1 MTKQTGELSSKS
13 APEQQNL
20 VQAQL
25 KKEFGPLSRKL
36 ASRFFGRVRFSAT
49 ALADLERL
57 YQTGYVVHVMRTT
70 AWVNYFYL
78 SWAMVVHSM
87 PPVRAVANLRRW
99 FTRPFSRCYLSGPF
113 EERFHKAFL
122 HGGCGLVFLRE
133 TVFGK
138 AEGTIVRED
147 PFPAL
152 VELTKR
158 LDKPIFLVPE
168 LFVWKKSTQKIAPGF
183 LDYVFGAPEH
193 PGFLHSLGAFFTNFH
208 RAQFRVGEPI
218 NLSAFVQGADPK
230 DCPLLARKVRGVLS
244 VHLARETRAVF
255 GPPIKSTERLLQE
268 TMRDRDFQNR
278 LASISQEQS
287 RSIESTHKEA
297 RRALRSIAAKQNS
310 TVLALTAPLMSLLF
324 HRIYDGIEV
333 DEAGLEKAMKV
344 ATKTPVVFVP
354 SHKSHIDYLVMSFVL
369 WQRGYSAPLV
379 AAGANLSFFPLGTFL
394 RRCGGF
400 FLRRSFR
407 EDKIYAA
414 AFKAY
419 LKKLVQDGIAH
430 EFFPEGGRSR
440 NGKLLAPK
448 MGFFSWLTDA
458 VLEGVREDLHFIPV
472 AIDYERV
479 VELASYS
486 AELKGKAKKNEDI
499 TRLLA
504 SSKVLTKRYGS
515 IHLRFG
521 NPISL
526 AQLMREHHRCLLQ
539 ENQKSLLL
547 ENQKPALVQ
556 KLASAV
562 MQAISQA
569 STITPHALLATA
581 LLAHQKRGLLG
592 DEIAERIGCLR
603 LLAAHM
609 GAPLSASLGNAPSS
623 PCVLGPIEEAMQ
635 RFVAEKSVRV
645 IQAENN
651 SILQVQED
659 KRLELSFNKN
669 SLLNWFASYSMLA
682 LAIQNNDKA
691 PTLEAVNQKAAFLSS
706 LFQFEFVSHP
716 KSAFHAEWAGF
727 QKLGLLSIVG
737 ENYILTAE
745 RFAVLRLEFLANVL
759 RDYLE
764 SYRLTAMA
772 IQTME
777 KKSSFDL
784 KELLKRAI
792 ALGQAD
798 LLLGKLTMAEA
809 LSRPNLE
816 NAVRYLAKEKFIEA
830 DGKEW
835 RFLKDPKAFE
845 LQLRSFTTE
854 QLRSFTTEI

>member
-1 MTKQTGELSSKS
+1 MARAER
-13 APEQQNL
+13 NFIR
-20 VQAQL
+20 AQL
-25 KKEFGPLSRKL
+25 KREFGPLSWKL
-36 ASRFFGRVRFSAT
+36 SSRFFKHVRFSAT
-49 ALADLERL
+49 ALSELRHL

-70 AWVNYFYL
+70 AWVNYLYL
-78 SWAMVVHSM
+78 SWAMLVHSM

-99 FTRPFSRCYLSGPF
+99 FTRPFSRCHLSGPF
-113 EERFHKAFL
+113 EERFQKAFL
-122 HGGCGLVFLRE
+122 EGGCGMVFLRE
-133 TVFGK
+133 TVLGK
-138 AEGTIVRED
+138 AEGTVVRED

-152 VELTKR
+152 AELAKR

-168 LFVWKKSTQKIAPGF
+168 LFVWEKSAQKISPGF
-183 LDYVFGAPEH
+183 LDRLFGAPEH

-208 RAQFRVGEPI
+208 RAQFRLGEPI
-218 NLSAFVQGADPK
+218 NLTAFVQGADNAELPH
-230 DCPLLARKVRGVLS
+230 LAHKVRGVLS

-255 GPPIKSTERLLQE
+255 GPPIKSRDRLLRE
-268 TMRDRDFQNR
+268 TVRDRDFRNR
-278 LASISQEQS
+278 LSSIAQEQS
-287 RSIESTHKEA
+287 RSVESVQKEA
-297 RRALRSIAAKQNS
+297 NRALRSIAAKQNS
-310 TVLALTAPLMSLLF
+310 TVLALTAPLMSLVF

-344 ATKTPVVFVP
+344 ATKTPVVLVP
-354 SHKSHIDYLVMSFVL
+354 SHKSHVDYLVMSFVL
-369 WQRGYSAPLV
+369 WQRGYSPPLV
-379 AAGANLSFFPLGTFL
+379 AAGANLSFFPLGTFF

-407 EDKIYAA
+407 SDKIYAA

-419 LKKLVQDGIAH
+419 LKKLVQDGITH

-448 MGFFSWLTDA
+448 MGLFSWLVDA
-458 VLEGVREDLHFIPV
+458 VLEGAREDLHFIPV

-479 VELASYS
+479 VELSSYS

-499 TRLLA
+499 GRLLA

-515 IHLRFG
+515 IHLRFA

-526 AQLMREHHRCLLQ
+526 AQLLQ
-539 ENQKSLLL
+539 EHNLERSDIKETQKT
-547 ENQKPALVQ
+547 ALVQ
-556 KLASAV
+556 ALSSKV
-562 MQAISQA
+562 MHAISQA
-569 STITPHALLATA
+569 TTITPHALLATA

-603 LLAAHM
+603 HLAAHM
-609 GAPLSASLGNAPSS
+609 GAPVSTSLNNAPSS
-623 PCVLGPIEEAMQ
+623 PCVLGPIEEAMH

-645 IQAENN
+645 AQTENHT
-651 SILQVQED
+651 IFQVQED

-682 LAIQNNDKA
+682 LAIQSNHDE
-691 PTLEAVNQKAAFLSS
+691 PTLEKANQRASFLSS

-716 KSAFHAEWAGF
+716 KSDFRAEWVGF
-727 QKLGLLSIVG
+727 QKLGLLSIIDK
-737 ENYILTAE
+737 NYTLTME
-745 RFAVLRLEFLANVL
+745 KFAVLRLEFLANLL

-772 IQTME
+772 IQPME
-777 KKSSFDL
+777 KNSSVDS
-784 KELLKRAI
+784 KELLKKAI

-809 LSRPNLE
+809 LSKPNME
-816 NAVRYLAKEKFIEA
+816 NAIRYLSQEKFMEA
-830 DGKEW
+830 NGKEW
-835 RFLKDPKAFE
+835 RFLRDPKEFE
-845 LQLRSFTTE
+845 LELRSYV
-854 QLRSFTTEI
+854 

>member
-1 MTKQTGELSSKS
+1 MTKPSGELSGEL
-13 APEQQNL
+13 PGVPHNGL
-20 VQAQL
+20 IQAQL
-25 KKEFGPLSRKL
+25 KKEFGPLSWRW
-36 ASRFFGRVRFSAT
+36 ASRFFKHVRFSAT
-49 ALADLERL
+49 ALADLQRL
-57 YQTGYVVHVMRTT
+57 HQTGYVVHVMRTT
-70 AWVNYFYL
+70 AWVNYLYL
-78 SWAMVVHSM
+78 SWAMLSHSM
-87 PPVRAVANLRRW
+87 PPVRAVAHLRRW

-113 EERFHKAFL
+113 EERFQKAFL
-122 HGGCGLVFLRE
+122 GGGSGMVFLRE

-138 AEGTIVRED
+138 AEGTRVRED

-152 VELTKR
+152 VELSKQ

-168 LFVWKKSTQKIAPGF
+168 LFVWKKSAQKIAPSF
-183 LDYVFGAPEH
+183 FDHIFGTPEH

-218 NLSAFVQGADPK
+218 NLTAFVQGADTK
-230 DCPLLARKVRGVLS
+230 DLARRVRGVLS

-255 GPPIKSTERLLQE
+255 GPPTKSRDRLLQE
-268 TMRDRDFQNR
+268 TMRDRDLQNR
-278 LASISQEQS
+278 LANIAKEQS
-287 RSIESTHKEA
+287 RSMESTQKET

-310 TVLALTAPLMSLLF
+310 TVLALTAPLLSLVF

-333 DEAGLEKAMKV
+333 DEVGLEKAMKV
-344 ATKTPVVFVP
+344 ATRTPVVLVP

-407 EDKIYAA
+407 EDKIYTA

-448 MGFFSWLTDA
+448 MGLFSWLVDA
-458 VLEGVREDLHFIPV
+458 VLEGVREDLHFIPI

-479 VELASYS
+479 VELSSYS
-486 AELKGKAKKNEDI
+486 AELKGKSKKNEDI
-499 TRLLA
+499 GRLLA

-521 NPISL
+521 EPISL
-526 AQLMREHHRCLLQ
+526 AQMMQERNLQ
-539 ENQKSLLL
+539 RAAIQKEQKS
-547 ENQKPALVQ
+547 ALVQ
-556 KLASAV
+556 ALASKV
-562 MQAISQA
+562 MHAISRA
-569 STITPHALLATA
+569 STVTPHALLATA
-581 LLAHQKRGLLG
+581 LLAHRNRGLLE

-623 PCVLGPIEEAMQ
+623 PCVLGPIEEALH

-645 IQAENN
+645 TQTEN
-651 SILQVQED
+651 SAIFQVQEE

-682 LAIQNNDKA
+682 LAIQSNEGETA
-691 PTLEAVNQKAAFLSS
+691 LEQVNQRAFFLSS

-716 KSAFHAEWAGF
+716 KSEFHAEWAGF

-737 ENYILTAE
+737 KNYTLTTEA
-745 RFAVLRLEFLANVL
+745 FAVLRLEFMANLL

-764 SYRLTAMA
+764 SYRLVAMA
-772 IQTME
+772 VHTLE
-777 KKSSFDL
+777 KNSSFDL

-835 RFLKDPKAFE
+835 RFLKDPKEFE
-845 LQLRSFTTE
+845 LQLRSYV
-854 QLRSFTTEI
+854 

>member
-1 MTKQTGELSSKS
+1 MTKQIGELSEELLSDELSTARK
-13 APEQQNL
+13 NDFI
-20 VQAQL
+20 QAQL

-36 ASRFFGRVRFSAT
+36 ASRFFKHVRFSAT
-49 ALADLERL
+49 ALADLARL
-57 YQTGYVVHVMRTT
+57 HQTGYVVHVMRTT

-78 SWAMVVHSM
+78 SWAMLVHSL

-99 FTRPFSRCYLSGPF
+99 FTRPFSRCHLSGPF
-113 EERFHKAFL
+113 EERFQKAFL
-122 HGGCGLVFLRE
+122 GGGCGMVFLRE

-152 VELTKR
+152 VELTKQ

-168 LFVWKKSTQKIAPGF
+168 LFVWKKSAQKISPGF
-183 LDYVFGAPEH
+183 FDHIFGTPEH

-218 NLSAFVQGADPK
+218 NLTAFIQGADTK
-230 DCPLLARKVRGVLS
+230 DHPLLARKVRGVLS

-255 GPPIKSTERLLQE
+255 GPPIKSRDRLLQE
-268 TMRDRDFQNR
+268 TMRDRELQNR
-278 LASISQEQS
+278 LADIAQQQS
-287 RSIESTHKEA
+287 KSMESTQKEA

-310 TVLALTAPLMSLLF
+310 TVLALTAPLLSWVF

-344 ATKTPVVFVP
+344 ATKTPVVLVP
-354 SHKSHIDYLVMSFVL
+354 SHKSHVDYLVMSFVL

-379 AAGANLSFFPLGTFL
+379 AAGANLSFFPLGTFF

-458 VLEGVREDLHFIPV
+458 VLEGVREDLHFIPI

-479 VELASYS
+479 VELSSYS
-486 AELKGKAKKNEDI
+486 AELKGKTKKNEDI
-499 TRLLA
+499 GRLLA

-521 NPISL
+521 EPISL
-526 AQLMREHHRCLLQ
+526 AQLMQ
-539 ENQKSLLL
+539 ERNVLCCSNIAGEQKS
-547 ENQKPALVQ
+547 ALVQ
-556 KLASAV
+556 TLASKV
-562 MQAISQA
+562 MHAISQA

-581 LLAHQKRGLLG
+581 LLAHRNRGLLE

-623 PCVLGPIEEAMQ
+623 PCVLGPIEEALH

-645 IQAENN
+645 TQTENV
-651 SILQVQED
+651 SIFQVQEE

-682 LAIQNNDKA
+682 LAIQNNTGT
-691 PTLEAVNQKAAFLSS
+691 PTLEQANQRAAFLSA

-716 KSAFHAEWAGF
+716 KSEFQAEWAGF

-737 ENYILTAE
+737 ENYVLTTE
-745 RFAVLRLEFLANVL
+745 RFAVLRLEFLANLL

-764 SYRLTAMA
+764 SYLLTAMA

-777 KKSSFDL
+777 KNSSVDS
-784 KELLKRAI
+784 KELLKKAI

-816 NAVRYLAKEKFIEA
+816 NAIRYFSKENFIEA
-830 DGKEW
+830 DGKAW
-835 RFLKDPKAFE
+835 RFLRDLKALE
-845 LQLRSFTTE
+845 LQLRSYV
-854 QLRSFTTEI
+854 